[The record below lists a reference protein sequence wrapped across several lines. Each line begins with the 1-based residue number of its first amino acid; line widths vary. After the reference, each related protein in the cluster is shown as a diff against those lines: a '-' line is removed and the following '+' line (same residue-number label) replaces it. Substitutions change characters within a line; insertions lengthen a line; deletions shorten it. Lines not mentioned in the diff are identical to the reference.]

1 MASRKLVRDL
11 VLSRQPL
18 FLHFISKQVPSSRL
32 QVVSNYGCPYS
43 GYRRF
48 SVFNEFSK
56 KVKGEA
62 QINLEFKQSVKELKE
77 KAEELKGVKE
87 ELKVRESLR

>member
-1 MASRKLVRDL
+1 MLL
-11 VLSRQPL
+11 P
-18 FLHFISKQVPSSRL
+18 
-32 QVVSNYGCPYS
+32 NGYS
-43 GYRRF
+43 INRRF

-62 QINLEFKQSVKELKE
+62 NKNPEFQQSVKDWKE

-87 ELKVRESLR
+87 DLKVRLGGHFNGWPEMVKWRMQNKADN

>member
-1 MASRKLVRDL
+1 M
-11 VLSRQPL
+11 LSN
-18 FLHFISKQVPSSRL
+18 HGHT
-32 QVVSNYGCPYS
+32 YY

-62 QINLEFKQSVKELKE
+62 DRNQEFKQSVKELKE
-77 KAEELKGVKE
+77 KTEELKGAKE
-87 ELKVRESLR
+87 ELKVREGLR